1 MRLHLQH
8 HARVGLGEG
17 VAVGDSPAG
26 HSQLHFGQAWRADE
40 AQRGLRRLVD
50 VAHAEHTLRG
60 SAVGKGGCMGSQIN
74 RERAPC
80 AAALLMRLHSGRCSV
95 PE

>member
-17 VAVGDSPAG
+17 VAVGDSSAG
-26 HSQLHFGQAWRADE
+26 HSQLHFGQARGADE

-50 VAHAEHTLRG
+50 VAHAEHTLGGGGGG
-60 SAVGKGGCMGSQIN
+60 S
-74 RERAPC
+74 
-80 AAALLMRLHSGRCSV
+80 
-95 PE
+95 